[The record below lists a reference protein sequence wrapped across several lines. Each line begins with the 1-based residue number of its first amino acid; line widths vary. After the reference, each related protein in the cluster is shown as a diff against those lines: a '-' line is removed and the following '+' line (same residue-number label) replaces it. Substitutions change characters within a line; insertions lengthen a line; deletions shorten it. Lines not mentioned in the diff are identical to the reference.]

1 MKSRFKPRKS
11 VVVASCVA
19 LGAIGGIAGSAAAP
33 SKTHKSKASTVR
45 SAGRGYGHRG
55 FDGPGGPG
63 GPGGR
68 AVHEEEVVLNKA
80 GTSFITATE
89 DNGTVKSVAGSDVT
103 ITEAANGVTYKDVTI
118 TIPDG
123 ATIVRDGATAK
134 VSDLQAGDRIHV
146 SQSSDG
152 TFVFAADPSWR
163 PAWGDG
169 PGGHPGPGG
178 PPPGA

>member
-1 MKSRFKPRKS
+1 MKSSHKPRKS
-11 VVVASCVA
+11 VVVAACVA

-33 SKTHKSKASTVR
+33 SKTKSKSKTHSSRTA
-45 SAGRGYGHRG
+45 AGRAYGHRD
-55 FDGPGGPG
+55 FGGPG

-80 GTSFITATE
+80 GTAFITATE
-89 DNGTVKSVAGSDVT
+89 DHGTVKSVSGNDVT

-123 ATIVRDGATAK
+123 ATIIRDGATAK
-134 VSDLQAGDRIHV
+134 VSDLKEGDRIHV

-163 PAWGDG
+163 PAWGGGHDG
-169 PGGHPGPGG
+169 PGHPGG
-178 PPPGA
+178 PPPGP